1 MPRLFVIMPFG
12 VRELP
17 TDGAPLDFDAVYD
30 DLIRPAAQEAGWEPH
45 RIDELAQPGVIT
57 DQYLREL
64 YAADLVLADVSMPN
78 GNVYYELGVRQA
90 ISAAGTLLIAL
101 EGTELPF
108 DLSTQRVLF
117 YGGDF
122 SRDSGPRL
130 RLAAALRSFDPT
142 ATTNPV
148 RTFLERMGLTSSPR
162 HDDAAFEQDL
172 NGRINRARNADQL
185 VAVWHWAKAFRP
197 LPASA
202 LLALADHLA
211 DYRVYATAADV
222 LRAAVRSAPGDYE
235 VHRKLGFYLRQLG
248 PEHEEAAMEHL
259 SRARE
264 LNPDD
269 PETLGIIGGLLKR
282 QGRYVDAHQ
291 QYELGA
297 KLSPANLYMRV
308 NQACMAVLADVRS
321 PQRGVELYQQLLTF
335 ISNDPNLTEDSWAAL
350 VSGEACFA
358 IGELDSAHQY
368 FTAAV
373 QFGARSWHIRSAAD
387 QVELLGRAGFR
398 TAEADRLAAVL
409 RELAKDV
416 ESGVTG
422 TRASQARVTP
432 APVERSRAV
441 VFHLSDLHFGWI
453 RRDGRRIDTHRFYD
467 SENSRRLSLE
477 LIDEFRRHI
486 RDRGMGP
493 NNVLVVVS
501 GDLTYTASEEEFR
514 LVERFLGEL
523 CDGVGIERGRTLLV
537 PGNHDVDWDQARID
551 KSKRFDNYLAF
562 LDRYYGRDLFG
573 ARYPLIDWD
582 FTIHSQRPPANRIVA
597 LWSDGMMVA
606 VGLNSCVFETEQ
618 HHYGFIGLR
627 QLDYVAGLL
636 QRPEVRDSTTEIAVL
651 HHHRGIVKFCGSP
664 VRA

>member
-90 ISAAGTLLIAL
+90 ISAAGTLLVAL

-117 YGGDF
+117 YSGDF
-122 SRDSGPRL
+122 SRESGPR
-130 RLAAALRSFDPT
+130 RQLAAALRSFDPT
-142 ATTNPV
+142 TTTTTTTTNPV

-197 LPASA
+197 LPASS

-248 PEHEEAAMEHL
+248 PEHKDAAMEHL

-297 KLSPANLYMRV
+297 ELILLMGIDIATLPFEKATDDAERFRIVGIELAGAREVLHRRILVLRSELPQVEPKLAMHLVIPGRRPNGGPE
-308 NQACMAVLADVRS
+308 DVRGGRVDPVVS
-321 PQRGVELYQQLLTF
+321 EVISEGEQRRGRQRTDGLRPVPNGDQLIGVPGPV
-335 ISNDPNLTEDSWAAL
+335 DP
-350 VSGEACFA
+350 
-358 IGELDSAHQY
+358 
-368 FTAAV
+368 AV
-373 QFGARSWHIRSAAD
+373 Q
-387 QVELLGRAGFR
+387 VLL
-398 TAEADRLAAVL
+398 
-409 RELAKDV
+409 
-416 ESGVTG
+416 
-422 TRASQARVTP
+422 
-432 APVERSRAV
+432 ERC
-441 VFHLSDLHFGWI
+441 
-453 RRDGRRIDTHRFYD
+453 
-467 SENSRRLSLE
+467 
-477 LIDEFRRHI
+477 
-486 RDRGMGP
+486 
-493 NNVLVVVS
+493 VVVS
-501 GDLTYTASEEEFR
+501 RAARQTHPLKECPDWVGGGGR
-514 LVERFLGEL
+514 VERPEGRSELQPRTRIAGE
-523 CDGVGIERGRTLLV
+523 VATVEE
-537 PGNHDVDWDQARID
+537 
-551 KSKRFDNYLAF
+551 
-562 LDRYYGRDLFG
+562 
-573 ARYPLIDWD
+573 
-582 FTIHSQRPPANRIVA
+582 HS
-597 LWSDGMMVA
+597 
-606 VGLNSCVFETEQ
+606 
-618 HHYGFIGLR
+618 LR
-627 QLDYVAGLL
+627 
-636 QRPEVRDSTTEIAVL
+636 REVKGQQI
-651 HHHRGIVKFCGSP
+651 
-664 VRA
+664 